1 LISQKGDIVNMTNKQ
16 RIDRFKSEIQGSFD
30 GALITPGSNLFYLSG
45 MNPRNVMERLF
56 ILVVYPDKKPS
67 LILPK
72 LFEDEIEKSRI
83 DLEGI
88 HLWGDTDDPYEL
100 LSELLDDLESD
111 HGKLLIEDSMPADTL
126 MNIKDDIEKYDWI
139 SLDSK
144 TSGLRKIKNNEEI
157 KFMKKAAEIADKT
170 YNDILEEDMK
180 GMTEKKLA
188 SLIDYLLK
196 KNGAE
201 ETSFKT
207 IVASGPNSANP
218 HHTPTER
225 KIMEGNLL
233 IMDFGAKYEGYCS
246 DITRT
251 IAIGDISDNAEKI
264 YNIVKKAL
272 YQAKKI
278 SNKGIEARKID
289 KTARDFIKN
298 KGYGKYFKH
307 RVGHGIGLDAHEEP
321 YLTEDNEEK
330 VKRGMTFTI
339 EPGIYLKGEFGVR
352 IEDDMWVKKSTSES
366 LTKSGRDIVKL

>member
-1 LISQKGDIVNMTNKQ
+1 MTNKQ

-72 LFEDEIEKSRI
+72 LFEDEIEKARI

-139 SLDSK
+139 SLDSM
-144 TSGLRKIKNNEEI
+144 TSDLRKIKNNEEI
-157 KFMKKAAEIADKT
+157 KFMKKAAEIADKS
-170 YNDILEEDMK
+170 YSDILEEDVK
-180 GMTEKKLA
+180 GMTEKELA

-225 KIMEGNLL
+225 KIIEGDLL

-251 IAIGDISDNAEKI
+251 IAIGDISDNAEEI

-289 KTARDFIKN
+289 KTARDVIKN

-330 VKRGMTFTI
+330 VNRGMTFTI

-352 IEDDMWVKKSTSES
+352 IEDDMWAKKRTSES